1 MVFIIV
7 IVNIKKKLICKIN
20 NGFGDFEYELREN
33 IFNEL
38 YLQNY
43 CLKLVPYLKGLF
55 MKIKVPC
62 VVFWRV
68 NSNIVVVIVV
78 VFGADLECLL
88 LRKYKV

>member
-55 MKIKVPC
+55 YENKSSLC
-62 VVFWRV
+62 CF
-68 NSNIVVVIVV
+68 
-78 VFGADLECLL
+78 LESEFEY
-88 LRKYKV
+88 RYRD